1 MTSYY
6 GLTTLAVALLSMWFD
21 LVSGKPIAHNE
32 MKPAFIRTAAS
43 SPPARPIKRLAH
55 PSTLALEILPR
66 QSLTPAIYDRRS
78 SFPLHST
85 TLRYTDSFRL
95 TISAFDD
102 GILHF
107 STPSVEHKS

>member
-1 MTSYY
+1 MTSYCR
-6 GLTTLAVALLSMWFD
+6 LTALAVVLVLTWFD
-21 LVSGKPIAHNE
+21 PVSGKSIALLNE
-32 MKPAFIRTAAS
+32 MKPAFIRGTAAS

-55 PSTLALEILPR
+55 PYTLALEILPR
-66 QSLTPAIYDRRS
+66 QSPTFPATYDRRS

-102 GILHF
+102 GISIAFFNL
-107 STPSVEHKS
+107 KR